1 MSAPTDSAEA
11 PQRPPSANAS
21 SRGGALDLLRFS
33 AALLIMVYHFGNES
47 PRKLYRFSEVFERGY
62 LATGF
67 FLMLSGYVLGRAYG
81 PAIVNARVSWG
92 RFWVRRASRVW
103 PAHLIVLAAFGIYVV
118 IGQTL
123 FGFPPNPQRFG
134 WPSFVQQIFLIHA
147 WSPLPPADGWNLP
160 SWSLSALLVCYAAFP
175 WLWKALA
182 RVRPAMVLVLIGVAA
197 MVAGDSA
204 SRAVLD
210 RPLYD
215 LPFQLGLYRA
225 VPLFLLGACLAQAV
239 SLHWPS
245 KAAARFL
252 MWGGL
257 VAVIGLQALGRYD
270 FLSMVAIAALILGA
284 GRLPVTK
291 PSALLEAAAKLSF
304 ALFITHT
311 FIGLVYYD
319 QAHGLIYRVKI
330 PLLWQWLMWAA
341 GFPIA
346 IAAAWAFDRW
356 VDMPI
361 QRWMSPWVK
370 GKR

>member
-1 MSAPTDSAEA
+1 MSAESPPTD
-11 PQRPPSANAS
+11 RPVSANAS
-21 SRGGALDLLRFS
+21 SRGGALDLLRFT

-62 LATGF
+62 LATDF

-81 PAIVNARVSWG
+81 PAIVNAKVSWG

-103 PAHLIVLAAFGIYVV
+103 PAHLIVLAVMGLYVLLGQMAFH
-118 IGQTL
+118 
-123 FGFPPNPQRFG
+123 FPPNPQRFG
-134 WPSFVQQIFLIHA
+134 LQSFIQQIFLIHA
-147 WSPLPPADGWNLP
+147 WAPLQPADGWNLP

-182 RVRPAMVLVLIGVAA
+182 RVRPALVLVMIGLSAVIAADSVARETFD
-197 MVAGDSA
+197 M
-204 SRAVLD
+204 RF
-210 RPLYD
+210 YD
-215 LPFQLGLYRA
+215 LPFQIGLFRA
-225 VPLFLLGACLAQAV
+225 IPLFLLGACLAQAV

-245 KAAARFL
+245 KTAARIL
-252 MWGGL
+252 MWCGL
-257 VAVIGLQALGRYD
+257 AAFILLQGLGRFD
-270 FLSMVAIAALILGA
+270 FLSILAIAALVLGA

-291 PSALLEAAAKLSF
+291 PSPMLETAAKLSF

-311 FIGLVYYD
+311 LVGLLYYD

-341 GFPIA
+341 GFPVA
-346 IAAAWAFDRW
+346 IAAAWAFDKW
-356 VDMPI
+356 IDTPI
-361 QRWMSPWVK
+361 QPRIAPWVK